1 MKLGK
6 RTITLLCAALVL
18 ILLGSILASVFNSG
32 MGSVDASRITF
43 DGGHG
48 TLSGI
53 LYMPKDASAENPKP
67 TIIVT
72 HGYLNSAEM
81 QDANA
86 IELSRR
92 GFVVLALDQYDHGH
106 SALNAEN
113 YADTSF
119 FGVWLPFWQH
129 SMHDAVQ
136 YMYEQPYVLKDEA
149 GNGMIGVT
157 GHSMGGFSTT
167 VALAMDGMTAAET
180 GILKI
185 HAGLTEGADFS
196 YSAFVGVDAA
206 ASAATGAGRTLGRV
220 AAQYDEFFFN
230 DPTEAGG
237 TVRHKNFVGTPDGQI
252 WLEQEAP
259 EANTWYDTSDGGRR
273 IIYQPAE
280 THPWNHFSKTTTG
293 HAIDFYMEAFSEYA
307 HMLNPI
313 DSGSQI
319 WLWKE
324 IFECVGLV
332 GFVLLI
338 LAVADVLLSLP
349 FFKLAKTDALPVLP
363 SAQGSA
369 KGISLVITTIAVLLP
384 ALFFTPLMDE
394 GAGTP
399 TVKILMYAGIVAAI
413 GGIAAAIMGK
423 GKKNLLVGGIVLALS
438 GAGLAIVAMTPMYQ
452 DYGTWTAPGINS
464 IVYWTIACTLISL
477 TITSAVY
484 VLMKAKDGVG
494 LANYGIVLN
503 PTAIVAGICTGLA
516 TVVIAYAVLFLVDTL
531 LLADFRI
538 WTFAFKTF
546 DANILP
552 AILRY
557 LPTFLAFY
565 LASTI
570 SISINTNTEKLQG
583 AKGYLAAIVLN
594 AGGPILWL
602 AVQYISLFATGVA
615 VNDGSALSGIMMVAM
630 VPTLSIAAIISRNL
644 YKKTGNIW
652 APATLNAVLMTTM
665 TLANTM
671 VAFK

>member
-18 ILLGSILASVFNSG
+18 ILLGSILASVFNTG

-167 VALAMDGMTAAET
+167 VALAMDGMAAAET

-196 YSAFVGVDAA
+196 YSTFVGVDAA

-230 DPTEAGG
+230 DPAEAGG

-399 TVKILMYAGIVAAI
+399 TVKILMYAGIVAAVV
-413 GGIAAAIMGK
+413 GIAVAIKGK
-423 GKKNLLVGGIVLALS
+423 GKKNLLVGGIMLALS

-570 SISINTNTEKLQG
+570 SITINTNTEKLQG